1 MCWRI
6 LFILVLT
13 LAVVTVNLNFK
24 VHHKHIG
31 KYLFCTSSWGIQML
45 FEMRHRAEVY
55 MHNRHPFLIRKT
67 LVTVEIFYSR
77 GTEAFISFYLSLTV
91 AFLTCFVLYLER

>member
-6 LFILVLT
+6 LFIPVLT
-13 LAVVTVNLNFK
+13 LAVVTVNLNSK
-24 VHHKHIG
+24 VHHKHTG

-55 MHNRHPFLIRKT
+55 MHNRHPFLISNQKPWLLLKFFT
-67 LVTVEIFYSR
+67 HVELKLSSLSIF
-77 GTEAFISFYLSLTV
+77 L
-91 AFLTCFVLYLER
+91 